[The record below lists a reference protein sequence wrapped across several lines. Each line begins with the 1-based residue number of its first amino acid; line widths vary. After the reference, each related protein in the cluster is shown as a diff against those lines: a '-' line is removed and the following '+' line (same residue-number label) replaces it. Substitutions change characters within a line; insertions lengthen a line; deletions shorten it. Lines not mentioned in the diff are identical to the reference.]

1 MLATYTIISSSATS
15 RFWLVR
21 KNNALHTLVYA
32 ETISRPDWPNY
43 RYIYQNRQAYYAIE
57 FSTASL
63 CWSLASKASALCQT
77 LGYHRAVTSHDRVV
91 TNSKYTRFFFWTT
104 YYLDKSLSLRLGR
117 ASTIQDWDVTAI
129 PSSTSSTNQE
139 PVFAFFALWVKTARC
154 QGDIYEMLYSPAAA
168 AQPEQVRRS
177 RVGSL
182 ASSLYDIAQETER
195 TKVRFKPCEDR
206 RNVQNQWL
214 KTVKENTEEHLMDFH
229 AVSDEVLRL
238 SLLTHVYRAA
248 PRDTQSLQ
256 HSALHVSKSP
266 EPLWTDT
273 TAA

>member
-1 MLATYTIISSSATS
+1 M
-15 RFWLVR
+15 
-21 KNNALHTLVYA
+21 
-32 ETISRPDWPNY
+32 DWHLTE
-43 RYIYQNRQAYYAIE
+43 IQAYYAIE

-77 LGYHRAVTSHDRVV
+77 LGYHRTVTSHDRVV
-91 TNSKYTRFFFWTT
+91 TNSKYTRFLFWTT

-129 PSSTSSTNQE
+129 PPSASSTDQE

-168 AQPEQVRRS
+168 TQPEQVRRS

-195 TKVRFKPCEDR
+195 TKVRFKPWIAPSCEDAR
-206 RNVQNQWL
+206 
-214 KTVKENTEEHLMDFH
+214 T
-229 AVSDEVLRL
+229 DETCRINGSRL
-238 SLLTHVYRAA
+238 WRKI
-248 PRDTQSLQ
+248 P
-256 HSALHVSKSP
+256 KNI
-266 EPLWTDT
+266 LWTSTPSLTRFSDYHY
-273 TAA
+273 